1 MTWWCWCVGGGGGG
15 WWGGVRSSDSCFP
28 SALTQLQSASR
39 KKKKPKKKATP
50 ARRIAGARAAE
61 WSSKKCGGQKCL
73 PIRRSSQFVLPYP
86 RGSSGISGPNCPA
99 LCTNPQPE
107 VNGLPPSGSDY
118 AFFLIVSC
126 LFTPTRLRRA
136 LPLCSLSLRWL
147 GSLWLVQVLSPPV

>member
-1 MTWWCWCVGGGGGG
+1 MVVVLVGGAVAGGGVG
-15 WWGGVRSSDSCFP
+15 LGRLTAVSHQRSLNCSQP
-28 SALTQLQSASR
+28 VAKKN
-39 KKKKPKKKATP
+39 KKKQNTP

-86 RGSSGISGPNCPA
+86 RGSSGISGPTCPA

-126 LFTPTRLRRA
+126 LFTPTRLRWA